1 MTYPKELNMSGS
13 NAVMQEVP
21 RTIPSEVRTEVEMTL
36 TDGTV
41 LTGEMLM
48 LTNQFVLDVINDDRR
63 FVPFA
68 ASDGPVKAINKEV
81 IACITEI
88 ERQVQKDEKVVAYM

>member
-1 MTYPKELNMSGS
+1 MSSS
-13 NAVMQEVP
+13 NTVMQEVP
-21 RTIPSEVRTEVEMTL
+21 RTVPSEVRTEVEMTL

-48 LTNQFVLDVINDDRR
+48 LTNQFVFDVINDDRR
-63 FVPFA
+63 FVPFV

-81 IACITEI
+81 IAYITEI
-88 ERQVQKDEKVVAYM
+88 ECHVQEDEKAVAYM